1 MKKICIILLVSFSF
15 TQWYSINHEG
25 GVRSYYI
32 TESLS
37 SLEPAALVINMHGF
51 GGNALGQATTAMIN
65 FAAENMIVVYPQG
78 ATNSF
83 GYPSWNVGTY
93 WDGNNYDDVDFI
105 SKMIDNIAED
115 FVIDLDRVYACGMS
129 NGGYMAYRLA
139 CELSNKIA
147 AFGSVTGN
155 FMLDAINCEEHTR
168 EIPIIHFHGT
178 ADGVVDYYPPSFDQA
193 LTIEESISFWSNKN
207 DLTQVNFWDLNNS
220 VEIQEYSS
228 LSSTVN
234 FTHYKVSG
242 GSHEWFGNNWGFNTS
257 EELLNYFLQ
266 YRLSDFVYTNLLG
279 DLNNDEAVNILD
291 ILLIIDLIL
300 ESTFDENADINTDNY
315 IDILDIVEIVQI
327 ILNN

>member
-1 MKKICIILLVSFSF
+1 MKKIYIILLVSLSF
-15 TQWYSINHEG
+15 AQWYTINHDG

-37 SLEPAALVINMHGF
+37 NHEPAALVINMHGF
-51 GGNALGQATTAMIN
+51 GGNPEGQATTAMIN
-65 FAAENMIVVYPQG
+65 FTDENIIVVYPQG
-78 ATNSF
+78 SINSF

-93 WDGNNYDDVDFI
+93 WDDNNYDDVDFI
-105 SKMIDNIAED
+105 SQMIDNIAED
-115 FVIDLDRVYACGMS
+115 FLIDLDRVYACGMS

-139 CELSNKIA
+139 CELSDKIA

-178 ADGVVDYYPPSFDQA
+178 ADSVVDYYPPSFDQA
-193 LTIEESISFWSNKN
+193 QTVEESISFWSNKN
-207 DLTQVNFWDLNNS
+207 NLTQINFQDLNDN
-220 VEIQEYSS
+220 VEIQVYSS
-228 LSSTVN
+228 ASSTVN
-234 FTHYKVSG
+234 FTHYKVYG
-242 GSHEWFGNNWGFNTS
+242 GGHEWFWNNWGFNAS

-266 YRLSDFVYTNLLG
+266 YRLSDFLQTNLLG
-279 DLNNDEAVNILD
+279 DLNNDEEVNILD

-300 ESTFDENADINTDNY
+300 ESNFNEQADINTDSY
-315 IDILDIVEIVQI
+315 IDILDIIEIVQI